1 MDITWVTLAL
11 NDLLWIGLTF
21 VLGLLSRQLGLPPM
35 VGFLA
40 AGFVLSTQ
48 NIVDQNLLSKMADLG
63 ITLLLFTIGL
73 KIQIRNLARP
83 QIWAVTTIHS
93 IIIISIITL
102 LIYALALLELPLLVG
117 FGIQN
122 TILVAFALSFSS
134 TVFVVKA
141 MEAKGEINALHGR
154 IAIGVLI
161 IQDIFAVLFL
171 AVSANKVPSVWA
183 LLLLLLIPFRFVFYK
198 IINQVGRG
206 ELLVIFGFLL
216 AIGGAELFELVGI
229 KGDLGALIL
238 GMLLATQAKAEELAK
253 TMMNFK
259 DLFLIG
265 FFLSIGLN
273 GLPTTETIIMAFLIM
288 PLVLLKGALFFALF
302 VKFKLRART
311 ALLSTINLSNYSEFG
326 LIVIAIGVANTWI
339 ENQWLTIMAVTI
351 ALSFIVS
358 ALLNKFAHS
367 LYTNNRDLWKSFQSK
382 DRLSYDQVLDL
393 GTAEIAVIGMGRVGT
408 GAYDQLIKEHGNKVV
423 GVDIYATKVNN
434 QLAENRNVILGD
446 PSDADFWDRINKS
459 HKLKLVLLTLPQFST
474 SLAVVEQL
482 KESGFKGKVASI
494 AKFPDELEKLH
505 DAGVDT
511 VFNIYTEA
519 GAGFAAH
526 VISQKSH
533 FKV

>member
-1 MDITWVTLAL
+1 
-11 NDLLWIGLTF
+11 
-21 VLGLLSRQLGLPPM
+21 
-35 VGFLA
+35 
-40 AGFVLSTQ
+40 
-48 NIVDQNLLSKMADLG
+48 
-63 ITLLLFTIGL
+63 
-73 KIQIRNLARP
+73 
-83 QIWAVTTIHS
+83 
-93 IIIISIITL
+93 
-102 LIYALALLELPLLVG
+102 
-117 FGIQN
+117 
-122 TILVAFALSFSS
+122 
-134 TVFVVKA
+134 
-141 MEAKGEINALHGR
+141 
-154 IAIGVLI
+154 
-161 IQDIFAVLFL
+161 
-171 AVSANKVPSVWA
+171 
-183 LLLLLLIPFRFVFYK
+183 
-198 IINQVGRG
+198 
-206 ELLVIFGFLL
+206 
-216 AIGGAELFELVGI
+216 
-229 KGDLGALIL
+229 
-238 GMLLATQAKAEELAK
+238 
-253 TMMNFK
+253 
-259 DLFLIG
+259 
-265 FFLSIGLN
+265 
-273 GLPTTETIIMAFLIM
+273 M

-326 LIVIAIGVANTWI
+326 LIVIAIGVANAWI

-358 ALLNKFAHS
+358 AILNKFAHN
-367 LYTNNRDLWKSFQSK
+367 LYTNHRGLWKSFQSK

-393 GTAEIAVIGMGRVGT
+393 GSAEIAVIGMGRVGT

-446 PSDADFWDRINKS
+446 PSDADFWDRINMS
-459 HKLKLVLLTLPQFST
+459 HNLKLVLLTLPQFST

-505 DAGVDT
+505 QAGVDT